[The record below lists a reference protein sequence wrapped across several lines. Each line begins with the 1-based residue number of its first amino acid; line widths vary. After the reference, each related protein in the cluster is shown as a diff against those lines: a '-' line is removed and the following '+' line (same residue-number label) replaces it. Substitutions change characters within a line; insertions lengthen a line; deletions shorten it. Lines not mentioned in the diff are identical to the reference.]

1 MLILLYLAYKWAL
14 STENYHRM
22 KRALIWGI
30 YIVTLMAT
38 PSISKPSF
46 FANIF
51 HSATASDTSPLNI
64 AVEDIIVGKPIEQL
78 PAVPLIITI
87 LTAIYL
93 VGVVAVLGMTL
104 VNSIKLSTIIRRGKR
119 LQINGYNVVITDNQS
134 LAPFSFC
141 RTIVI
146 PQQDYA
152 TAGEMILTHEQ
163 AHVNLHHW
171 IDLLFAQLIC
181 TLQWYNPAAWL
192 MQEELKTVHEYQAD
206 SQVIL
211 SGCDIRQYQLLLIK
225 KAVGAR
231 FPSLANSLNH
241 SKLKKRIT
249 MMYNQKKSRRGAFR
263 SLALLPAFAVAFWV
277 AQLPA
282 VASSISAIASAELFS
297 SQPTDKVSE
306 FPSKSQAPQP
316 TSSPAKADA
325 NQPEKAANSADVMP
339 EYPGG
344 FTALMQYLI
353 ENIQYPKT
361 SEMKVGQV
369 VVKFVIDKDGSVK
382 DPEVV
387 KSLSPE
393 YDAEAVRVISSLPNF
408 TPGTSNGEP
417 VAVTFNLPIQFST
430 APDTPANS
438 AK

>member
-1 MLILLYLAYKWAL
+1 
-14 STENYHRM
+14 
-22 KRALIWGI
+22 
-30 YIVTLMAT
+30 
-38 PSISKPSF
+38 
-46 FANIF
+46 
-51 HSATASDTSPLNI
+51 
-64 AVEDIIVGKPIEQL
+64 
-78 PAVPLIITI
+78 
-87 LTAIYL
+87 
-93 VGVVAVLGMTL
+93 
-104 VNSIKLSTIIRRGKR
+104 
-119 LQINGYNVVITDNQS
+119 
-134 LAPFSFC
+134 
-141 RTIVI
+141 
-146 PQQDYA
+146 
-152 TAGEMILTHEQ
+152 
-163 AHVNLHHW
+163 
-171 IDLLFAQLIC
+171 
-181 TLQWYNPAAWL
+181 
-192 MQEELKTVHEYQAD
+192 
-206 SQVIL
+206 
-211 SGCDIRQYQLLLIK
+211 
-225 KAVGAR
+225 
-231 FPSLANSLNH
+231 
-241 SKLKKRIT
+241 

-297 SQPTDKVSE
+297 AQPTDKVSE

-369 VVKFVIDKDGSVK
+369 VVQFVIDKDGSVK

-430 APDTPANS
+430 APDTSANS